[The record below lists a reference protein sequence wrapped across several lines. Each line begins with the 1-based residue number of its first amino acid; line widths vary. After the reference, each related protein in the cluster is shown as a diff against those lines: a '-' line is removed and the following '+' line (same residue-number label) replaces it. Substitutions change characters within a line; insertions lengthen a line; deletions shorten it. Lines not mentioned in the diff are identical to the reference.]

1 MHCCAGYARISRS
14 PFSCPAITS
23 RRIYI
28 TTCLFTCMHV
38 YQPGTH
44 ICTLR
49 LRVQGIVMEGNGG
62 TAYFQ
67 FSLPPGVASVFLVIR
82 VLASDDPDN
91 SIDFYATRNTP
102 WTKDSPERV
111 DLESSH
117 ILPIL
122 TKDADSSIKAQGYEI
137 SSPVV
142 CFYQVCLLVSC
153 SGTNQ

>member
-1 MHCCAGYARISRS
+1 
-14 PFSCPAITS
+14 
-23 RRIYI
+23 
-28 TTCLFTCMHV
+28 
-38 YQPGTH
+38 
-44 ICTLR
+44 
-49 LRVQGIVMEGNGG
+49 MEGNGG